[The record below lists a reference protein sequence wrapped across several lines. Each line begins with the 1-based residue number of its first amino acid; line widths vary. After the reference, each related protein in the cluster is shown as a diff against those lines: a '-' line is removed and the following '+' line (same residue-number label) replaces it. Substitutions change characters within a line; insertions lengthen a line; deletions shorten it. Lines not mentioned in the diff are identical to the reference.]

1 VADVGQGRVTGRLVT
16 KADARISKE
25 YEQRSAAETED
36 GDPAVV
42 LGSGNLGLLYLRGT
56 ERLTLDELTRRW
68 PALVD
73 GLATHPGIS
82 FVAGIDD
89 SGTPWAIGG
98 KGRRNLA
105 TGEVEGDDPLAPF
118 GDHAARVM
126 PRAVLMPESP
136 DLYVNSVVDEH
147 TNDVAAFEHLVGAHG
162 GLGGWQDSAMVLA
175 PRDLAA
181 AMPDR
186 IEGADALHRVLV
198 GMLEACGQ
206 RGRAPEDATSRP
218 SAGRAQ
224 SAAAPAEPPV

>member
-1 VADVGQGRVTGRLVT
+1 
-16 KADARISKE
+16 
-25 YEQRSAAETED
+25 
-36 GDPAVV
+36 
-42 LGSGNLGLLYLRGT
+42 
-56 ERLTLDELTRRW
+56 
-68 PALVD
+68 
-73 GLATHPGIS
+73 
-82 FVAGIDD
+82 
-89 SGTPWAIGG
+89 
-98 KGRRNLA
+98 
-105 TGEVEGDDPLAPF
+105 
-118 GDHAARVM
+118 
-126 PRAVLMPESP
+126 MPESP